1 MKSVI
6 DNGACF
12 ANDPVQHVGIR
23 RYQSFLRQ
31 VYNLL
36 DDDGVFVFQVAG
48 IRPHWQYEDLI
59 WLVPCFLFVF
69 AYTLMTSAPGV
80 CS

>member
-1 MKSVI
+1 MDHYVRLSVI
-6 DNGACF
+6 A
-12 ANDPVQHVGIR
+12 QHVGIR

-36 DDDGVFVFQVAG
+36 DDDGTFVFQVAG

-59 WLVPCFLFVF
+59 W
-69 AYTLMTSAPGV
+69 
-80 CS
+80 